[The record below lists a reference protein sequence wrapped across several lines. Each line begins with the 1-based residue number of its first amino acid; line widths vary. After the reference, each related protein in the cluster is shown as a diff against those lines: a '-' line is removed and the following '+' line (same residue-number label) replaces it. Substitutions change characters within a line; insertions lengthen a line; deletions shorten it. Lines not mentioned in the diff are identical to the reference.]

1 MSDKK
6 ESRKLDNNEIKQL
19 FSEKNYIYDNLIFDI
34 PIEVEKLWS
43 ELDECCIIKSNN
55 IYVGLTNKF
64 IREEHITFDELE
76 KILIIPWYDDG
87 NNFVELE
94 TNELEKISSIHV
106 SGIINFKG
114 ALLLIPDFIK
124 NICSHKDIFQIQEY
138 YDCLLSLKERIKVRY
153 DSTYKHLYESGNSI
167 YEKGQW
173 YNCYSI
179 NQWFNNINEYFD
191 RILSLIQNFINKTKA
206 DNEEKKFNKV
216 LKQNMWLGIISSV
229 VAALGIIA
237 TVIVSIFK
245 FK

>member
-34 PIEVEKLWS
+34 PIEVEKLWP
-43 ELDECCIIKSNN
+43 ELDKCCIIKSND
-55 IYVGLTNKF
+55 IYAGLTNEF
-64 IREEHITFDELE
+64 IREEYITLDELE

-87 NNFVELE
+87 NNFIELE

-114 ALLLIPDFIK
+114 ALLLISDFIK

-153 DSTYKHLYESGNSI
+153 DNIYRDLYESGSII
-167 YEKGQW
+167 YEKGQS

-179 NQWFNNINEYFD
+179 NRWFNNINEYFN
-191 RILSLIQNFINKTKA
+191 RILSIIQNLINKTKA
-206 DNEEKKFNKV
+206 DNEEEKFNKV
-216 LKQNMWLGIISSV
+216 FKQNKWLGILSLIASIAAV
-229 VAALGIIA
+229 IVAALGHK
-237 TVIVSIFK
+237 S
-245 FK
+245 